1 MRPSENGGITDQET
15 VKIANDLEIGGLLK
29 KALHITN
36 VQGVDVGQG
45 RLIEGKNA
53 GKIIGEGVSYC
64 HDH

>member
-1 MRPSENGGITDQET
+1 
-15 VKIANDLEIGGLLK
+15 
-29 KALHITN
+29 
-36 VQGVDVGQG
+36 VGQG